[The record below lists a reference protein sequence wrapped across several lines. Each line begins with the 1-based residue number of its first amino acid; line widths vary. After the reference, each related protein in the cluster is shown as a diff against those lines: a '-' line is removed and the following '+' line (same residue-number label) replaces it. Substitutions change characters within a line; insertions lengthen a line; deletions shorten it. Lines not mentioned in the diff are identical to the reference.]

1 MQSKFLFWKTYE
13 LSFVRLYGRIF
24 ITFKNK
30 YMQLE
35 SAYEILPLLIKLYT
49 KSLSRYNI
57 LTTVVH
63 YDT

>member
-1 MQSKFLFWKTYE
+1 
-13 LSFVRLYGRIF
+13 
-24 ITFKNK
+24 
-30 YMQLE
+30 MQLE